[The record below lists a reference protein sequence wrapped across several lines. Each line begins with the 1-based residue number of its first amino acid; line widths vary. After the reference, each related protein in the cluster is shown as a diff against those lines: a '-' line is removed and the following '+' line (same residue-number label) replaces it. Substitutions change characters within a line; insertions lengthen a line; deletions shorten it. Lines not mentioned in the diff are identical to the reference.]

1 MARMEKAA
9 MQLEG
14 IESFSS
20 LNSPGSLQKIVDKL
34 PDKTQDKWI
43 E

>member
-1 MARMEKAA
+1 

-14 IESFSS
+14 IESFCS
-20 LNSPGSLQKIVDKL
+20 LNSLGTLQMIVDKL

-43 E
+43 EW